1 MKLRLLVILGLMM
14 FLTSFKS
21 SAFVFTISEKQLNA
35 VLLLSFPIVR
45 EYQGV
50 VATFYDPSVKL
61 DALDKTVDITTTI
74 KGLQD
79 GKLFIARGTIEGQ
92 FDYDPLNR
100 HLRIEKPIL
109 KDFKMIENQLE
120 DSEHAVRTIKQ
131 TIGRNLPEIMLVDF
145 NQLKMGFGEIAPKDV
160 DITPQGLA
168 ISF

>member
-1 MKLRLLVILGLMM
+1 MKTKWGVILGLW
-14 FLTSFKS
+14 LVLVSFKS
-21 SAFVFTISEKQLNA
+21 FGFVFTISEKQLNA

-50 VATFYDPSVKL
+50 EATFYDPIIKL
-61 DALDKTVDITTTI
+61 DALDKKVDITTSI
-74 KGLQD
+74 RGLQD

-92 FDYDPLNR
+92 FDYDPLNQ

-109 KDFKMIENQLE
+109 KHFKMLENHIE

-145 NQLKMGFGEIAPKDV
+145 NKLKMGFGDIAPKDV
-160 DITPQGLA
+160 DITPLGLE
-168 ISF
+168 ITF